1 MDRTK
6 DRAVRMI
13 ENYAARLKVGQCGA
27 ARNVGLKGPAER
39 FSAAME
45 RVRRTRAETKALLE
59 DLEVPSIVR
68 FHYCTFALRLGKI
81 RNHAWGEHACRE
93 EARLLVMTW
102 QARGL
107 DRDVMLRIAR
117 EVFELEMDD
126 EVKLE

>member
-1 MDRTK
+1 M
-6 DRAVRMI
+6 

-27 ARNVGLKGPAER
+27 ERNVGLKGPAER

-81 RNHAWGEHACRE
+81 VNHAWGEHACRE

-117 EVFELEMDD
+117 EVFELEIG
-126 EVKLE
+126 EK